1 MYILIVEKLLEGKW
15 ILLGNSRLIF
25 NLKIVRFKRNS
36 YILGMEFTDLR

>member
-1 MYILIVEKLLEGKW
+1 MYILIAEKLLEGKW
-15 ILLGNSRLIF
+15 ILLRNSRLIF

>member
-1 MYILIVEKLLEGKW
+1 MYILIAEKLLEGKW
-15 ILLGNSRLIF
+15 ILLENSRLIF